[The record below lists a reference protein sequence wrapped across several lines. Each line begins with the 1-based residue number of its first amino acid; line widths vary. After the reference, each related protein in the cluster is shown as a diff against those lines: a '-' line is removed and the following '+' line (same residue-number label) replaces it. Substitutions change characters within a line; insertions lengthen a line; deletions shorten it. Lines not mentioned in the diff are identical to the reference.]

1 MSDIRRSCSRSMVS
15 ARKKTSPQWKN
26 FYTISLLHIPI
37 VSIFRREE
45 LKSELIDFRLIF
57 SCVNLLPCHKNKYD
71 TFGKKKNTTRFN
83 MKTVLPFFSPF
94 VRLHSEWHV
103 KRFMWVVN
111 P

>member
-15 ARKKTSPQWKN
+15 ARKKKSSMEN

-71 TFGKKKNTTRFN
+71 TFGKKK
-83 MKTVLPFFSPF
+83 KYDSL
-94 VRLHSEWHV
+94 
-103 KRFMWVVN
+103 
-111 P
+111 